1 MKLIFVNRHQNGDTA
16 HNRGLID
23 YVCKYLPS
31 YIDVYFC
38 IAQWKS
44 NIYINQRV
52 KVFKYL
58 WNGVDEPLFKDI
70 QLDYPI
76 DPTTDLLVNIW
87 IYLYPGFPGTLYFN
101 AKNVLDQSKYI
112 IPIINRKFNLDIPL
126 PKDESDLLYRSPK
139 KATDKKAME
148 DFVNLLSDY
157 KKRVL
162 ISNGPV
168 GSNQCTDF
176 SLFEN
181 SKSLCENNKDV
192 AFIFTQKEGD
202 YKFDNQYF
210 IDDHLA
216 RPNINEIDCFSRYC
230 EILVGRRSGPSE
242 FFHNY
247 ENLHDE
253 NKALISFTN
262 TKEIFYDKGK
272 IKLDWTNDF
281 SASSI
286 ESIIKKYI

>member
-31 YIDVYFC
+31 HIKVYFC
-38 IAQWKS
+38 IAQIKS
-44 NIYINQRV
+44 NIYVNERV
-52 KVFKYL
+52 TVLKYL
-58 WNGVDEPLFKDI
+58 WRDVEEPVFNDI
-70 QLDYPI
+70 QLDHVINYK
-76 DPTTDLLVNIW
+76 TDLLINSW
-87 IYLYPGFPGTLYFN
+87 ICMYPGFPKTLYFN

-112 IPIINRKFNLDIPL
+112 IPIINRKFNCKIPL
-126 PKDESDLLYRSPK
+126 PENESDLLYKSK
-139 KATDKKAME
+139 KKVGDKILME
-148 DFVNLLSDY
+148 NFTNLLSLY

-162 ISNGPV
+162 IANGPV
-168 GSNQCTDF
+168 GSSQCTDF

-181 SKSLCENNKDV
+181 SRTLCKNNKDV
-192 AFIFTQKEGD
+192 AFIFTHKEGD
-202 YKFDNQYF
+202 HKLNNQYF

-216 RPNINEIDCFSRYC
+216 RPNLNEIDYFSSYC

-247 ENLHDE
+247 QNLHDE
-253 NKALISFTN
+253 SKALISFTN
-262 TKEIFYDKGK
+262 TKEVFYDKGK

-281 SASSI
+281 SPESI
-286 ESIIKKYI
+286 ESIITKYI